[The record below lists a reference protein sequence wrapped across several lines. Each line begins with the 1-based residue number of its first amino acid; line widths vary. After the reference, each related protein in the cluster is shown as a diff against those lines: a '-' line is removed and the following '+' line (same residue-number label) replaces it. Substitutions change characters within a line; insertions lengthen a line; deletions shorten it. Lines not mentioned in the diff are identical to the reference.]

1 VSNPRRSAAFAVIGN
16 PIAHSR
22 SPDIH
27 AAFAAQCGIALTY
40 ERIEAPLDGFA
51 RTVRALIDGG
61 YQGANVTVPFKLEA
75 LALAENSADSD
86 DVKFTLVSARARGAG
101 AANTLTF
108 LADGVRADNTDGV
121 GLVRDITQ
129 NERVSLK
136 GVRVLLIG
144 AGGAAR
150 GVIAPILDEAPALL
164 AISNRT
170 HSAAEELAKMFADRN
185 VVSALDAK
193 SLADSAFA
201 FDVVINATSASLTGE
216 QLNVPTSVFGSST
229 LAVDMV
235 YGKEA
240 TPFMRVARA
249 SGARACDGLG
259 MLVEQAAEAFFI
271 WHGVRPETAPV
282 LKALRAQLAQ
292 D

>member
-1 VSNPRRSAAFAVIGN
+1 
-16 PIAHSR
+16 
-22 SPDIH
+22 
-27 AAFAAQCGIALTY
+27 
-40 ERIEAPLDGFA
+40 
-51 RTVRALIDGG
+51 
-61 YQGANVTVPFKLEA
+61 
-75 LALAENSADSD
+75 
-86 DVKFTLVSARARGAG
+86 
-101 AANTLTF
+101 
-108 LADGVRADNTDGV
+108 
-121 GLVRDITQ
+121 
-129 NERVSLK
+129 
-136 GVRVLLIG
+136 
-144 AGGAAR
+144 
-150 GVIAPILDEAPALL
+150 L

-170 HSAAEELAKMFADRN
+170 HSAAEELAKMFADSK

-240 TPFMRVARA
+240 TPFMRLARA